1 MNYSVAERSLIVDG
15 VRYGTLG
22 LYDFVYENTHW
33 AIFGWGHQYNE
44 QEIAPMAILLATY
57 GNAGSSWQLE
67 GYPKSD
73 GRGNWIKFGGQ
84 NSSKPVR
91 YVV

>member
-1 MNYSVAERSLIVDG
+1 
-15 VRYGTLG
+15 
-22 LYDFVYENTHW
+22 
-33 AIFGWGHQYNE
+33 
-44 QEIAPMAILLATY
+44 MAILLATY

-84 NSSKPVR
+84 NSSKTRTIRCVKTPVE
-91 YVV
+91 YIYE